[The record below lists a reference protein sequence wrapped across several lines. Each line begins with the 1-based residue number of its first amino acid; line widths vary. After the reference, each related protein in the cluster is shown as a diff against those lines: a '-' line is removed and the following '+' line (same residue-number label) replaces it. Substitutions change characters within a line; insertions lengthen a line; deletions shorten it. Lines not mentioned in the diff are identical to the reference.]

1 MWRERPLSSLN
12 IKTQLEGLDEER
24 QRLSEEQKLNRA
36 KVRKL
41 SLQTIRRRKAL
52 EEKRRDNAEKEQKLR
67 EEVLHERKLK
77 QQDATERFQRAHLP
91 PSQRRQNRIGQ
102 RKRATQLEEALEQ
115 IQGSPCGSA
124 SLSPVVTKPTVN
136 KGATDSLLN
145 LSTHETRSSRYQ
157 QQLSEAKAYAKLMQ
171 ERSGADLQNS
181 RLRFQQELEETQRLL
196 GEQQLNS
203 LQEFR
208 HEIDQLYRSESL
220 SSLDSLETVEQITA
234 HQTEPNESHSLN
246 VQNHHTPNNTMKPH
260 PPVNHSFNSFR
271 RDFYPLKK
279 THTSS
284 WINYL
289 DSSKTSVSSAVAKT
303 NETEAPT
310 TIEDLS
316 DKLHTSASAN
326 IKSEC
331 FDSSSL
337 FSVER
342 YQNECS
348 TKFYNK
354 NQRKIVENNSH
365 SIESQSTSHPSSKS
379 SFGHIDRSATRL
391 CSAWSTPDP
400 TPREA
405 TQVSDLNDRLE
416 SVQQNEPATLHSL
429 KLPLATP
436 FFLTFSPK
444 SQLFSDG
451 TKTDSIKGSQ
461 KIVQQ
466 NHLLACIGAAN
477 QMNQNADNSSK
488 SEDTSPNKYNLSI
501 KNRHDSEGA
510 SQKLEPSQVK
520 FNSSGPDSEKN
531 VTEGKENKLAAHS
544 AVSTT
549 RLKGNKKYFYE
560 KSNFTL
566 LKGILKKV
574 SKYENCYPKS
584 LLSATGVLGIQM
596 ASSIRDSV
604 ELIKLKEA
612 ESVKK
617 TTKKKLRWFDEIE
630 QNNQFTK
637 EPNEDTGKI
646 LEDVID
652 GEYSGSDGQSQLHSP
667 SLESNVSFSNGN
679 SIVDRDKESKWTTL
693 KTSHKTA
700 VDCSLSGHQQT
711 ETRGAITVTDP
722 VILEAAS
729 MTNGITPAVP
739 PQYHLTKQAW
749 AAIRTR
755 NIDQKITEKPMVRK
769 GHTKVIKRTHSA
781 KIYFCRGGNCRKGT
795 IIRPQSASE
804 AMKSQGKMLVPY
816 PPPRTA
822 IDSKQCQR
830 STGNF
835 NTSCQSQVQPAN
847 VVDNSSTKSKEFI
860 PDVHYTSSEDNAD
873 KTAVSRLW
881 SQRDF
886 SNQATVTITTFPSSY
901 LLSPYETVTKAAHSV
916 NTTKSVLQQ
925 DDVSNDTKQDP
936 RCGENRL
943 HLDCTPTDEEVA
955 LLWHRVRS
963 DSAQKDAT
971 NGYSRNYLSPRN
983 SGHKTNLQPHRTN
996 VSQLNIDGGNLL
1008 SGVRSVSRL
1017 GRLLSAPSA
1026 FAGRNHPMD
1035 THSNGIKHRALLQQ
1049 RRMNIGST
1057 HKSDQTRQNIQI
1069 SPFPSTFDPVLTIN
1083 AAQNTEEAVSQSTEQ
1098 FMLAEN
1104 MVETSALDSDILS
1117 AMETIE
1123 TQRYSFLQNK
1133 VQQLGLS
1140 ALSFEEQQLLQSL
1153 DRLNQRLQ
1161 YIKEIVQ
1168 TSPSNDL
1175 LQIPSPFVTSNG
1187 VSSSS
1192 IKPGQAPCG
1201 THKDQS
1207 LTPDHY
1213 GQFQRKY

>member
-971 NGYSRNYLSPRN
+971 N
-983 SGHKTNLQPHRTN
+983 
-996 VSQLNIDGGNLL
+996 
-1008 SGVRSVSRL
+1008 
-1017 GRLLSAPSA
+1017 A